1 MQVVIQD
8 RRAKERRR
16 SPLRRMWI
24 AEEDV
29 DRRMQSR
36 RAEERRYPLP
46 TFSEQPN
53 EFKPLRQ
60 RNHTSLLQR

>member
-1 MQVVIQD
+1 MLVVFQD

-36 RAEERRYPLP
+36 QAEERRCPLP
-46 TFSEQPN
+46 LFSELPN
-53 EFKPLRQ
+53 ATEQTPPTGNRELI
-60 RNHTSLLQR
+60 